1 MKRHLSAV
9 LVAATLAVTAAACG
23 PRQVE
28 VTTGAQPAVAELGLR
43 VTNNLSQGVNV
54 YIVSGGSDMFL
65 RQVGANSTETLSVR
79 GVASGSTV
87 TLRATTVDG
96 SRTYTKD
103 NVVLSG
109 TYVWQLP

>member
-1 MKRHLSAV
+1 MKRYSSAV
-9 LVAATLAVTAAACG
+9 LVAAALAACG

-28 VTTGAQPAVAELGLR
+28 VTTGAQPEVAETGVR

-54 YIVSGGSDMFL
+54 YVVSGGTDMFL
-65 RQVGANSTETLSVR
+65 RQVAANSTETLPVR

-103 NVVLSG
+103 NVVMSG
-109 TYVWQLP
+109 TYVWQVP

>member
-1 MKRHLSAV
+1 MKRYLSAV
-9 LVAATLAVTAAACG
+9 LVAATLAACG

-28 VTTGAQPAVAELGLR
+28 VTTGAQPEVAETGVR
-43 VTNNLSQGVNV
+43 ITNNLSQGVNV
-54 YIVSGGSDMFL
+54 YVVSGGTDMFL
-65 RQVGANSTETLSVR
+65 RQVGANSTETLPVR

-109 TYVWQLP
+109 TYVWQVP

>member
-1 MKRHLSAV
+1 MKRFFSVV
-9 LVAATLAVTAAACG
+9 LVAAAATLAACG

-28 VTTGAQPAVAELGLR
+28 VRTGASPDAASAVGVR

-54 YIVSGGSDMFL
+54 YVVTGGSDLFL
-65 RQVGANSTETLSVR
+65 RQVAANSTETLDVR
-79 GVASGSTV
+79 GVAPGSSV

-96 SRTYTKD
+96 TRTYTKE

-109 TYVWQLP
+109 TYVWQVP